1 MKSDYSEG
9 FERFWKLYPRKTAKH
24 AAWLVWKKTVTP
36 FIEKDVIDALQA
48 QVAADMFSDDVKYV
62 PHGRTWLNQRRWTD
76 EVTQSSKAAFE
87 AASSW
92 KPRVL
97 NCPKCHSVDRGH
109 DDTCQHCDWTRD
121 AWEAKRKQAKG

>member
-1 MKSDYSEG
+1 MKSDYSAG
-9 FERFWKLYPRKTAKH
+9 FERFWKIYPRKKVKH

-36 FIEKDVIDALQA
+36 FIERDVIDALQA
-48 QVAADMFSDDVKYV
+48 QVDARLFSDDEKYV
-62 PHGRTWLNQRRWTD
+62 PHARTWLNQRRWTD
-76 EVTQSSKAAFE
+76 EVTQPSAWQ

-109 DDTCQHCDWTRD
+109 EDTCQHCDWTRE
-121 AWEAKRKQAKG
+121 AWEAKRKQANR